1 MLSKNGTSCGAD
13 ESQCRDYGRIK
24 GERSDK
30 VGRTYEQCAECSRGD
45 CDKRA
50 DICVRKVRS
59 VLFRIFYL
67 NKNKCSDKYIEN
79 EMLL

>member
-1 MLSKNGTSCGAD
+1 MDGKL
-13 ESQCRDYGRIK
+13 RIK

-50 DICVRKVRS
+50 DICVIRVRS
-59 VLFRIFYL
+59 
-67 NKNKCSDKYIEN
+67 EN
-79 EMLL
+79 APHF